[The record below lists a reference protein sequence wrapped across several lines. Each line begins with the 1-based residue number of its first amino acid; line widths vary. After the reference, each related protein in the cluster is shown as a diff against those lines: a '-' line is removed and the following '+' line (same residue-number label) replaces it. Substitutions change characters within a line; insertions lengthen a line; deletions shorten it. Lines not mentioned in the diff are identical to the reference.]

1 MSYIYK
7 DKMKDTVQ
15 KAKKQMIAGVALL
28 VLGIFGCTAVKAP
41 EGEGTSYLFIY
52 VFFMLVPGILLVLL
66 SIRNR
71 RINELV
77 RRLNQLFSADS
88 DGVIDNADLM
98 RITGIRQ
105 PERAVKKIDWLI
117 GKGYIAGCTVSYDQG
132 ARVILT
138 RRGENVVDFKTIV
151 CPDCGAKTEVRV
163 GFTNRCQHCGRIIDA
178 KSVDDK
184 Q

>member
-1 MSYIYK
+1 M
-7 DKMKDTVQ
+7 DQ
-15 KAKKQMIAGVALL
+15 
-28 VLGIFGCTAVKAP
+28 
-41 EGEGTSYLFIY
+41 
-52 VFFMLVPGILLVLL
+52 
-66 SIRNR
+66 
-71 RINELV
+71 
-77 RRLNQLFSADS
+77 
-88 DGVIDNADLM
+88 DGVIPASSLM
-98 RITGIRQ
+98 RMLGTKT
-105 PERAVKKIDWLI
+105 EDRAVKTLDSLI